1 MVFGERPALQGD
13 LSAGLLMLAAVFL
26 YSLTPLLVVVAGGR
40 DAPFLFSLLRR
51 VGMAL
56 GFLGFL
62 ALWRPGFI
70 LDGEVWRRVWSGL
83 RGRHM
88 AGTVLAMLDM
98 LVFVLAS
105 RLVSISVVTVLA
117 QCTTV
122 VFVLLMRRL
131 DAVGFYRRL
140 SPRGVGLLL
149 VGLLGFGLV
158 VMSGRGSGGLPPS
171 LLSPALLGGV
181 LLALLSAFL
190 SGLNVCCFALGRLL
204 AAGQGGPGVSGKPPG
219 DLEFCYVLLCSVL
232 AQLASALLHGLLA
245 LGEFLLS
252 GRELGL
258 GSVLLAL
265 GTALL
270 PLSLAGVLNRRANVM
285 TTNLGV
291 NALSYL
297 GPAVSVGFLAL
308 SGAAGLTPGG
318 AEVSRPV
325 LFALGLSVVLG
336 VNLLV
341 CLRRT

>member
-1 MVFGERPALQGD
+1 
-13 LSAGLLMLAAVFL
+13 MLVAVFF
-26 YSLTPLLVVVAGGR
+26 YSLTPLLVVVAEGR
-40 DAPFLFSLLRR
+40 EAPFLFSLLRR

-62 ALWRPGFI
+62 VLWRPGFI
-70 LDGEVWRRVWSGL
+70 LDGGVWRRVWPGL
-83 RGRHM
+83 WGRYM

-105 RLVSISVVTVLA
+105 LLVSIAVVTVLV
-117 QCTTV
+117 QCATV

-131 DAVGFYRRL
+131 DVLGFYRRFSL
-140 SPRGVGLLL
+140 GGVALLL

-158 VMSGRGSGGLPPS
+158 VMSGRGAGGLPPS

-190 SGLNVCCFALGRLL
+190 SGLNACCFALGRLL
-204 AAGQGGPGVSGKPPG
+204 ASGPGVPGVSGKPPG
-219 DLEFCYVLLCSVL
+219 DLEFCYVLLCSVV
-232 AQLASALLHGLLA
+232 AQVASAMLHGLLA
-245 LGEFLLS
+245 LGEFFLS
-252 GRELGL
+252 GGEQGLGM

-265 GTALL
+265 GAAFL
-270 PLSLAGVLNRRANVM
+270 PLSLAGVLNRWANVM

-297 GPAVSVGFLAL
+297 GPAVSVGLLAL
-308 SGAAGLTPGG
+308 AGAVGLTPGG
-318 AEVSRPV
+318 AELSRPF
-325 LFALGLSVVLG
+325 LFGLGLMVVLG

-341 CLRRT
+341 CLRPGRA

>member
-1 MVFGERPALQGD
+1 
-13 LSAGLLMLAAVFL
+13 MLASVFL

-56 GFLGFL
+56 GFLCFL

-70 LDGEVWRRVWSGL
+70 LDGEVWRGVWPGL
-83 RGRHM
+83 RGRDM

-131 DAVGFYRRL
+131 DAVGFYRSL
-140 SPRGVGLLL
+140 SPGGVGLLL
-149 VGLLGFGLV
+149 FGLV
-158 VMSGRGSGGLPPS
+158 VMSGRGEGGPPPS

-190 SGLNVCCFALGRLL
+190 SGLNACCFALGRRL
-204 AAGQGGPGVSGKPPG
+204 ASERVGPGVSGKPPG

-245 LGEFLLS
+245 LWEFLLS
-252 GRELGL
+252 GGELGL
-258 GSVLLAL
+258 GPVPVLLAL
-265 GTALL
+265 GTAFL
-270 PLSLAGVLNRRANVM
+270 PLSLAGVLNRRVNVM
-285 TTNLGV
+285 TPNLGV
-291 NALSYL
+291 NALAYL
-297 GPAVSVGFLAL
+297 GPAVSVGLLAL

-341 CLRRT
+341 CLRRV